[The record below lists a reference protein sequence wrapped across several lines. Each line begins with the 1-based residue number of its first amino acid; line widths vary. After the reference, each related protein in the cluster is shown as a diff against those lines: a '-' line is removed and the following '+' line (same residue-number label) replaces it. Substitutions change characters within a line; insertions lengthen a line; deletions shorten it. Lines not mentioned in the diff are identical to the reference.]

1 MAKKQFETPEDKL
14 IEDATIVYDAV
25 TSGKLITKQSELY
38 RFMNAL
44 TGETVPFKPTC
55 KHHGT
60 PWDVIW
66 ESYKVDLPEYAKSRG
81 EVQQDIIAVGP
92 REGFKTLSTAKL
104 IAIELLLKP
113 KIDIASIGAVMKQA
127 ARCYKYTSTYIQHP
141 ILAELGYVIKQIMDE
156 TKLANGS
163 RYEQLVA
170 NMTGVNS
177 PHPQKLRADEVELM
191 KPEVVEEM
199 KNVPSSYNGWQ
210 SHTLYTST
218 RKFVEGVM
226 SMLVEKHKK
235 GVKTAKTIFWCYKD
249 VSEPCPDERSGVNP
263 QTYEVEDI
271 FHQGEKLIVQ
281 AYEYC
286 GDCVLLPSCRGDL
299 KRANGTIPIDDS
311 MKKWN
316 DLDRD
321 TWLAQ
326 KESIEPPRT
335 GLFFYDWDDKRH
347 TGDYKFKSSHP
358 VDMFCDFTGGGEDPS
373 IFQFWQ
379 TWEDTNDYLVLELK
393 YSRRATDVVAKE
405 VEQICRERG
414 IRPQVMMGDSSQMQ
428 QIRDLRNA
436 SNFFNNLRPVKK
448 IDRKEGLSVCRRRM
462 KDNSGSR
469 HTFVDEACTNFR
481 HEIKNLKRRPSDPD
495 DHKDGDDHSI
505 DAWRYRCVYR
515 YHSMGE
521 PRIRCLSDGGSD
533 GNGVEADNDDLFYNP
548 KKKSTASY
556 NVDDAISRYL
566 AAED

>member
-1 MAKKQFETPEDKL
+1 MAKADFESSEDKL
-14 IEDATIVYDAV
+14 IKDATVVYEAV
-25 TSGKLITKQSELY
+25 TSGKLITKPSELY

-44 TGETVPFKPTC
+44 TGEVVPFQPVC
-55 KHHGT
+55 SNHGT
-60 PWDVIW
+60 PWDMIW
-66 ESYKVDLPEYAKSRG
+66 ESYKVDLPGHAKGRG

-127 ARCYKYTSTYIQHP
+127 TRCYKYTSQYIFHP
-141 ILAELGYVIKQIMDE
+141 ILAELGAVIKNIMDE

-210 SHTLYTST
+210 SHILYTST

-226 SMLVEKHKK
+226 SMLVEKNKK
-235 GVKTAKTIFWCYKD
+235 GGKTAKTIIWCYKE

-271 FHQGEKLIVQ
+271 FHNGEKIIVQ

-299 KRANGTIPIDDS
+299 KRSKGVIPIDDS
-311 MKKWN
+311 IKKWI

-347 TGDYKFKSSHP
+347 SGDYPYDPNLP

-379 TWEDTNDYLVLELK
+379 TKGADDFLVLELAYAK
-393 YSRRATDVVAKE
+393 RATDIVARE

-414 IRPQVMMGDSSQMQ
+414 IRPGVMMGDSSQMQ
-428 QIRDLRNA
+428 EIRNLRNA
-436 SNFFNNLRPVKK
+436 SSFFNNLRPVKK
-448 IDRKEGLSVCRRRM
+448 VDRKEGLAICRRRLR
-462 KDNSGSR
+462 DNSGAR
-469 HTFVDEACTNFR
+469 HTFINEKCTNFR
-481 HEIKNLKRRPSDPD
+481 HEIRNLKRKPSDPD
-495 DHKDGDDHSI
+495 DHKDGADHSI
-505 DAWRYRCVYR
+505 DAWRYRNIYR

-521 PRIRCLSDGGSD
+521 PRIRCLSDDSF
-533 GNGVEADNDDLFYNP
+533 DDDKSQGEQILFDAP
-548 KKKSTASY
+548 QTKKVHL
-556 NVDDAISRYL
+556 NVDDAIAKYL
-566 AAED
+566 ASED